1 MTAKKEYLIFFTSI
15 VIIIALTSAAFWEF
29 ARQEVYYLCGNF
41 SSGEKKSGVIRQ
53 LNTANLSEYNQ
64 NVVESGSKITFSSK
78 LNFHVYQCIIELDK
92 NNRVVSAT
100 YT

>member
-1 MTAKKEYLIFFTSI
+1 MTTKNKYLIFFTSL
-15 VIIIALTSAAFWEF
+15 VIIVAVTSAVFWEF

-53 LNTANLSEYNQ
+53 LNTANLSEYSQ
-64 NVVESGSKITFSSK
+64 SVTESGSKITFSSK
-78 LNFHVYQCIIELDK
+78 LNFHIYQCTIELDK
-92 NNRVVSAT
+92 NNKVVSAT